1 MKPRLLAGFVQAL
14 LVLLFM
20 YTGFN
25 KLFGLKEFTLSLYNQ
40 PIPHG
45 FAFFLSRSIPIIEI
59 VTAICLLFP
68 ATTRI
73 GLYASFGLML
83 IFTGYIAAILLHFFR
98 KIPCSCAGIFKH
110 MSWQT
115 HLWVN
120 LLILVLTG
128 WTLYQTAPKSTALKR
143 FHSPLNHSV

>member
-1 MKPRLLAGFVQAL
+1 MTRRLLAGFVQAL

-25 KLFGLKEFTLSLYNQ
+25 KLFGLKEFTESLYSQ

-45 FAFFLSRSIPIIEI
+45 LAFFLSRFIPIIEI
-59 VTAICLLFP
+59 ITAALLLFP
-68 ATTRI
+68 ATTRP
-73 GLYASFGLML
+73 GLFSSFGLLL
-83 IFTGYIAAILLHFFR
+83 IFTGYVAAILLHFFR

-110 MSWQT
+110 MSWDL

-120 LLILVLTG
+120 VLLLALTG
-128 WTLYQTAPKSTALKR
+128 AALFLTSSKFKASKR

>member
-1 MKPRLLAGFVQAL
+1 MKSRLLAGFVQAL

-25 KLFGLKEFTLSLYNQ
+25 KLFGLKEFTMSLYNQ

-45 FAFFLSRSIPIIEI
+45 FAFFLSRSIPITEI

-73 GLYASFGLML
+73 GLYASFALL
-83 IFTGYIAAILLHFFR
+83 LLFTGYIAAILLHFFR

-120 LLILVLTG
+120 LLLLLLTG
-128 WTLYQTAPKSTALKR
+128 WTIWRTTRVFKAQKHFL
-143 FHSPLNHSV
+143 SPLNHSV

>member
-1 MKPRLLAGFVQAL
+1 MTRRLLAGFVQAL

-25 KLFGLKEFTLSLYNQ
+25 KLFGLKEFTDSLYSQ

-45 FAFFLSRSIPIIEI
+45 LAFFLARLIPVIEI
-59 VTAICLLFP
+59 ITAVFLLFS
-68 ATTRI
+68 ATTRT
-73 GLYASFGLML
+73 GLYSSFGLLL

-98 KIPCSCAGIFKH
+98 KIPCSCAGIFRH
-110 MSWQT
+110 MSWET

-120 LLILVLTG
+120 MLFLVLTG
-128 WTLYQTAPKSTALKR
+128 TAILLTSPRFKVSKR